1 VTKKKPD
8 KRNLT
13 SSVQLI
19 LGGAR
24 SGKSAYAERLAS
36 DSCVDSCVSVVYV
49 ATAQAFDDEMR
60 ARIQQHQADRPS
72 HWQSIE
78 VGCELPQALLAH
90 STHEN
95 VLLVDCLTLWLMS
108 VMHEGKDIHQS
119 VSDLVAALSQ
129 TKGRV
134 LLVSNEITM
143 GVVPMGKESRLY
155 VDELGRLHQRIAA
168 LSSDVTLMVAGIP
181 MVVKS
186 S

>member
-1 VTKKKPD
+1 MTKIPADKPNVTS
-8 KRNLT
+8 T
-13 SSVQLI
+13 VQLI

-24 SGKSAYAERLAS
+24 SGKSAYAERMAS
-36 DSCVDSCVSVVYV
+36 ESGVKVVYI

-60 ARIQQHQADRPS
+60 ARIQQHQADRPD

-78 VGCELPQALLAH
+78 VVCELPQAILAQ
-90 STHEN
+90 STADN

-119 VSDLVAALSQ
+119 VSELLAALSQ
-129 TKGRV
+129 AKGRV

-143 GVVPMGKESRLY
+143 GVVPMGKENRLY
-155 VDELGRLHQRIAA
+155 VDELGRLHQRIAQLA
-168 LSSDVTLMVAGIP
+168 SDVTLMVAGIP
-181 MVVKS
+181 MAVKS